1 MALRFD
7 ESLDLFLPAPFLI
20 APESID
26 YDMRAIAVSV
36 PRELSAVIDQWAQW

>member
-1 MALRFD
+1 VALRFD
-7 ESLDLFLPAPFLI
+7 ESLELFLPGPSLI

-36 PRELSAVIDQWAQW
+36 PRDLSAVIDQWAQW